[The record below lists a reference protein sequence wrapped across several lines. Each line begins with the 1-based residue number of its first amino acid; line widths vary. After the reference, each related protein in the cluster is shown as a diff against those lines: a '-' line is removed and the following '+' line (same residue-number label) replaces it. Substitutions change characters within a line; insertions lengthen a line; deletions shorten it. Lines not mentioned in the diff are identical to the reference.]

1 MKLVNERQ
9 PLFHLY
15 SYFTLILALLFLGF
29 YFFEEQLQWW
39 QSTTP
44 KLLPIVLSGYLALAM
59 SNVIRSHAQT
69 YNKSDMILP
78 SLLAEILL
86 LGLLLLFLAPKQQDI
101 SIFMLISVGLG
112 NAILNKRLGY
122 FIAAMATLMVLSA
135 SYINQSNNITDQL
148 LSGSFISILFFIE
161 SFIIQALKTRLTEA
175 QSHVAHTQNQLHS
188 VARISDLI
196 IERMLTGVCVVDNS
210 GKMLRINRAATER
223 IGSSLSSEKKQR
235 NQFIP
240 AQLFERLQYWHESQL
255 QNDDAIE
262 FTLPDGSNQSII
274 VSFAK
279 IDDASTLVFIEDKST
294 VARRAQQFKLTSLAR
309 MAASIAHE
317 IRNPLNAISHASQ
330 LLQESEELNK
340 EDKRLCDIILNHSN
354 RMDKIIQNVLQISK
368 RNSTEAQWIKLQ
380 PWVYKFMDDFKL
392 QYDVPVIFKGEN
404 LSIRFDPSQLHQVLW
419 NLCSNAV
426 RHGKADMDNPI
437 EINIGKI
444 NQRPYLS
451 IKDNGN
457 GIPAKEVEFLYE
469 PFHTTSA
476 QGTGL
481 GLYLVKELCEAN
493 HAEISYLDKDN
504 KGACFEISFARD
516 YAGALE
522 QKEVL

>member
-1 MKLVNERQ
+1 MNSANERQ

-29 YFFEEQLQWW
+29 YFLEDQLQWW

-44 KLLPIVLSGYLALAM
+44 KLLPIVLSGYLALAI
-59 SNVIRSHAQT
+59 SNVIRSHAHV
-69 YNKSDMILP
+69 YNKSDMLLP

-112 NAILNKRLGY
+112 NTILNKRLGY

-135 SYINQSNNITDQL
+135 SYINQSNKITDQL

-175 QSHVAHTQNQLHS
+175 QSHVVKTQNQLHS

-196 IERMLTGVCVVDNS
+196 IERMLTGVCVVNNT
-210 GKMLRINRAATER
+210 GKILRINRAASER
-223 IGSSLSSEKKQR
+223 IGSALDPEKKHDKQS
-235 NQFIP
+235 IP

-255 QNDDAIE
+255 QNDEAIE
-262 FTLPDGSNQSII
+262 LTLPNGSKQSII
-274 VSFAK
+274 VSFAE
-279 IDDASTLVFIEDKST
+279 IDNVSTLVFVEDKST
-294 VARRAQQFKLTSLAR
+294 VARRAQQFKLSSLAR

-317 IRNPLNAISHASQ
+317 IRNPLNAVSHASQ
-330 LLQESEELNK
+330 LLKESEDLNK
-340 EDKRLCDIILNHSN
+340 EDKRLCDIILNHST
-354 RMDKIIQNVLQISK
+354 RMEKIIQNVLQISK

-380 PWVYKFMDDFKL
+380 PWVNKFLNDFKL
-392 QYDVPVIFKGEN
+392 QHDVPIDLQGAD

-426 RHGKADMDNPI
+426 RHGKVDKNNPI
-437 EINIGKI
+437 SIKLGKL
-444 NQRPYLS
+444 NQRPFLS
-451 IKDNGN
+451 IEDNGN
-457 GIPAKEVEFLYE
+457 GIPPKEINFLYE

-493 HAEISYLDKDN
+493 HAEIYYQDQKD
-504 KGACFEISFARD
+504 KGACFEILFARD
-516 YAGALE
+516 YASALE
-522 QKEVL
+522 HKEIL